1 MVSLRFRDGNILQK
15 KDTIR
20 LGLDGSYLIRIG
32 GSLLSFTLLEG
43 LFSRRRRD
51 VLTSLDFRWSAK
63 WKVGS
68 DLHCSGFWFFIPLM
82 EVSLGD
88 QKNRRVRQKRHGM
101 SQPR

>member
-1 MVSLRFRDGNILQK
+1 METSCKRKTPYVWDWTGP
-15 KDTIR
+15 T
-20 LGLDGSYLIRIG
+20 

-101 SQPR
+101 SQPQ